1 MFRDIKKKK
10 KKRRKRKKSFFFIS
24 KLEFIASGNTGTQ
37 AKMGLGAK
45 KDESGRS
52 PIQNGFAPSGA

>member
-10 KKRRKRKKSFFFIS
+10 KKKKKKEFFFFIS

-52 PIQNGFAPSGA
+52 PIQNGFAAGAA